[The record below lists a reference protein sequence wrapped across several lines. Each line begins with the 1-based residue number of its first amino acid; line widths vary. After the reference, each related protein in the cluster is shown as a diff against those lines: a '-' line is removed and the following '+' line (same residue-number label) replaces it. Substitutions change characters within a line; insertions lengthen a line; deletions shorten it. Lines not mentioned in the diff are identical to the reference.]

1 MVVKRRNYFTLLE
14 TLVVF
19 LILSMGLALTGVKLK
34 EAYDEQRFFSE
45 WNLLVNQLRTA
56 QELMLV
62 MDADVEVTL
71 AYDPKNKQVVSTLS
85 IEKPLD
91 DAWVKLVER
100 KSAFSAIRSF
110 QFNKTL
116 ADPLV
121 LMFKAGKMSQGELV
135 LSAAEKNSSQEKA
148 RKETIHLPGYPAF
161 IEKQG
166 PSTQEIE
173 RVAESQTLYPAEVYE
188 KLYSKKNLEEKE

>member
-1 MVVKRRNYFTLLE
+1 MKKRRNYFTLLE
-14 TLVVF
+14 MLVVF

-34 EAYDEQRFFSE
+34 EAYEEQRFFSE
-45 WNLLVNQLRTA
+45 WNQLVGQLRTA

-100 KSAFSAIRSF
+100 KFAFSAIRSF
-110 QFNKTL
+110 QFNQAL

-135 LSAAEKNSSQEKA
+135 LSSLEKNSSQEKG
-148 RKETIHLPGYPAF
+148 RRETIHLLGYPAF

-166 PSTQEIE
+166 KSTQEIE
-173 RVAESQTLYPAEVYE
+173 RVAESQMLYPAEVYE
-188 KLYSKKNLEEKE
+188 KLYSKKNPEEKE

>member
-1 MVVKRRNYFTLLE
+1 M
-14 TLVVF
+14 
-19 LILSMGLALTGVKLK
+19 ILSMGLALTGVKLK

-45 WNLLVNQLRTA
+45 WNQLVGQLRTA

-62 MDADVEVTL
+62 LDADVEVTL

-100 KSAFSAIRSF
+100 KFTFSAVRSF
-110 QFNKTL
+110 QFNKSH

-121 LMFKAGKMSQGELV
+121 LIFKAGKMSQGELQ
-135 LSAAEKNSSQEKA
+135 LSSAEKNSSHEKG
-148 RKETIHLPGYPAF
+148 RKEMIHLPGYPAF
-161 IEKQG
+161 IEKKGQ
-166 PSTQEIE
+166 PVQEIE
-173 RVAESQTLYPAEVYE
+173 KVAESQMLYPAEVYE
-188 KLYSKKNLEEKE
+188 KLYSKQNS